1 MKMKVIYFLAMIF
14 ALFLFSV
21 KTFAQAITY
30 QGFECLNA
38 ANANDPTPTD
48 TPAESRFEVIEVLDG
63 GMVRLIL
70 SGGLPRFV
78 NDGQS
83 ICIDKDTAIGFVG
96 IPEAAGSVGLPL
108 RLESIDATGFFNGQ
122 DLLISVNSIYT
133 DLSASRGTFSSFR
146 TSRIQPVSNTL
157 IFNYLANANSFALN
171 KIIHNKGFT
180 QTSGST
186 GSLTPF
192 METIIPS
199 FGESGVF
206 IVPRILTPPSSIVY
220 RLEN

>member
-1 MKMKVIYFLAMIF
+1 MKVIYFFAMIS
-14 ALFLFSV
+14 ALFLFSG
-21 KTFAQAITY
+21 KTVAQAITY
-30 QGFECLNA
+30 QGFECLSA
-38 ANANDPTPTD
+38 ANTNDPTPTNI
-48 TPAESRFEVIEVLDG
+48 PAVSRFEVIEVLDG
-63 GMVRLIL
+63 GIVRLIL

-83 ICIDKDTAIGFVG
+83 VCIDRDTAIGFAG
-96 IPEAAGSVGLPL
+96 IPEAVGSGGLPF
-108 RLESIDATGFFNGQ
+108 RLESIEATGYFNGQ

-146 TSRIQPVSNTL
+146 TSRIQPVSNIL
-157 IFNYLANANSFALN
+157 IFDYLAKTNSFVLD

-199 FGESGVF
+199 FGESGIF
-206 IVPRILTPPSSIVY
+206 AVPLILTPPSSIVY
-220 RLEN
+220 RLDN